1 MRGARMSLYLVAF
14 GPPVLTKDGGPVAQE
29 LAWRKHFALL
39 VYLAR
44 SPGGTR
50 RRDHLV
56 GLLWPDKAEAKAR
69 HSLNEA
75 CRAIRRGAGEGALTT
90 QTDAVT
96 LVPGTVTADWEAA
109 EAAFAAGDGTALAQ
123 LWRGDFLEG
132 FGIPDATPFED
143 WLAAER
149 IAWRARFRDALTA
162 EAERVAQRGDPVR
175 ALALASQV
183 LKHDPSA
190 EAALRIAMMSEA
202 LTGAAPAALERFAAY
217 REWLAREHE
226 AEPARELALLAE
238 RIRGGTR
245 GAGRSAASREAAEP
259 PLMGRQQ
266 ALAVIARHLPRAGV
280 RASLLIVTG
289 EPGHGRT
296 RLIREAEQ
304 RARLDGAIVVG
315 TAVVAADAD
324 TPGGVLGELLRRG
337 LADAPG
343 LGAAPAEA
351 LGALAGLS
359 PAVAAR
365 YPGAAPVPATTAAE
379 LGRAFGAALAAV
391 AGETPLL
398 VTLDDAQ
405 LADDLTLDALPVMLR
420 EAAVAP
426 LTVVLAVR
434 LASDLPAPLLE
445 LRSRAGND
453 LPGSEVAAEPLAD
466 PDVDELVAAM
476 LPAYDAA
483 QRDRLVRRLRREAGG
498 VPLYI
503 VEIVRALAAGG
514 ETAGIWP
521 LAGETTAQPLPF
533 KVPGAVAAALTLR
546 AAALSPPERET
557 LLAAAVLGIRV
568 EEALVAGVTEV
579 AVSDVDQHL
588 GRLEA
593 AGFLVHDGEQYRFG
607 ADVVR
612 VYLASSLLSGGQRR
626 ALHERAVQALAQAG
640 QEDGIEF
647 AEHLY
652 GAARWAE
659 AGAAAVAVA
668 RAAKKRRAAR
678 LAARAEKLAARA
690 AERAASG

>member
-1 MRGARMSLYLVAF
+1 MRGARMSLYLTAF

-44 SPGGTR
+44 SPDGTR

-56 GLLWPDKAEAKAR
+56 GLLWPDKDEAKAR

-75 CRAIRRGAGEGALTT
+75 CRAIRRGAGEGALVT

-96 LVPGTVTADWEAA
+96 LVPGTVAADWEAA
-109 EAAFAAGDGTALAQ
+109 DAAFAAGDGTALAQ

-132 FGIPDATPFED
+132 FGIPDASPFED
-143 WLAAER
+143 WVAAER
-149 IAWRARFRDALTA
+149 VAWRTRFRDALTA
-162 EAERVAQRGDPVR
+162 EAERVARRGDPVR
-175 ALALASQV
+175 ALALASQI

-190 EAALRIAMMSEA
+190 ETALRIAMLSEA

-217 REWLAREHE
+217 REWLAREHG
-226 AEPARELALLAE
+226 AEPARELTHLAE

-245 GAGRSAASREAAEP
+245 GAERRAAGREAAEP
-259 PLMGRQQ
+259 PLMGRRP
-266 ALAVIARHLPRAGV
+266 ALAVMAPHLPPAAGRAC
-280 RASLLIVTG
+280 LLIVTG

-304 RARLDGAIVVG
+304 RARLDGALVVG
-315 TAVVAADAD
+315 AAVVAADAD
-324 TPGGVLGELLRRG
+324 MPGGVLGELLRRG

-343 LGAAPAEA
+343 LGAAPGEA

-365 YPGAAPVPATTAAE
+365 YPGAAPAPATSAAQ

-398 VTLDDAQ
+398 VTLDDVQ
-405 LADDLTLDALPVMLR
+405 LADDLTLEALPVILR
-420 EAAVAP
+420 EAAAAP
-426 LTVVLAVR
+426 LTLVLGAR
-434 LASDLPAPLLE
+434 LAADTPPSLLA
-445 LRSRAGND
+445 LRSRVGND
-453 LPGSEVAAEPLAD
+453 LPGAEVTAEPLGD
-466 PDVDELVAAM
+466 TDVDALVATM
-476 LPAYDAA
+476 LPSYDAA
-483 QRDRLVRRLRREAGG
+483 QRERLVRRLRGEAGG

-521 LAGETTAQPLPF
+521 LAGQTTAQPLPF

-546 AAALSPPERET
+546 AAALSEPERHA
-557 LLAAAVLGIRV
+557 LLAAAVLGTRV
-568 EEALVAGVTEV
+568 DEALVARITGAEP
-579 AVSDVDQHL
+579 ADIERHL

-593 AGFLVHDGEQYRFG
+593 AGFLVHDGERYRFG

-612 VYLASSLLSGGQRR
+612 VYLETSLLSGGQRR
-626 ALHERAVQALAQAG
+626 ALHDRAAHALAEG
-640 QEDGIEF
+640 KRTDGIEY

-659 AGAAAVAVA
+659 AEAAAAGVG
-668 RAAKKRRAAR
+668 RAAKKRRATR
-678 LAARAEKLAARA
+678 LAARAEKLAAKA
-690 AERAASG
+690 AERTGSG